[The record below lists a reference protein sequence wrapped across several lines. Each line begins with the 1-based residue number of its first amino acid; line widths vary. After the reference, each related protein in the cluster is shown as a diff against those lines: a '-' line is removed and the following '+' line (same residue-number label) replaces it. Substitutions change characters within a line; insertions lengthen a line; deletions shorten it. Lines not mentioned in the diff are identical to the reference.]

1 MDTIALSK
9 DSLFSEVVVEAP
21 LHKFCSLG
29 LSFFGGCMANW
40 ELIADEYGTSEGY
53 ATIRYWVK
61 KIQGEHIT
69 LEVVAGDHRGSTPN
83 EYREDPTEY
92 TTVTVRASSNATGVF
107 LSLSDQADEVQAP
120 VTALTDI
127 LNALEAYS
135 GTRYQ
140 AHTCLAEII

>member
-1 MDTIALSK
+1 M
-9 DSLFSEVVVEAP
+9 FSEVVVEAP

-29 LSFFGGCMANW
+29 LSFFGGYMEDW
-40 ELIADEYGTSEGY
+40 TLIVDEYGTSEGY

-61 KIQGEHIT
+61 QIRGEHIT
-69 LEVVAGDHRGSTPN
+69 LEVVAGDLRDSTPN

-107 LSLSDQADEVQAP
+107 LSLSDQGDEVQAP
-120 VTALTDI
+120 VTALTSI
-127 LNALEAYS
+127 LNALQEYS

-140 AHTCLAEII
+140 AHTCLTEIL